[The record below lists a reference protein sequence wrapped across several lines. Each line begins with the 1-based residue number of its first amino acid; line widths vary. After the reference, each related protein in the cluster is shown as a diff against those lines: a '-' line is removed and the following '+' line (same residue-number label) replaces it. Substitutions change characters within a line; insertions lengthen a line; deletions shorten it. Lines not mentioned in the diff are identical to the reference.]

1 MMRLSSAALPLL
13 AREGHIRNCRTVRL
27 PLAFAAALR
36 LMGTVALLLL
46 CLFGSAVVLAQ
57 TTVSGAIDAHTHWT
71 AANSPYVVTG
81 DLSVQGGA
89 VLTIDAGVTIYMSA
103 NTGLLVQ
110 SGGLKLKGTT
120 ADPVRVLSNKT
131 RLGQAAAP
139 GDWNQ
144 WIFSAGTT
152 GTQLDHVVFE
162 HGKGLVV
169 NGSSPVFNYLDIRN
183 QQGVAIAIDLAASP
197 TGVGNQ
203 ASGNNLNAISVPAG
217 DIVGSVRWGL
227 RGIPYVV
234 TAGTLSVGSS
244 PAITSVTPT
253 SVEQG
258 QTVTL
263 TVSGAR
269 LTGVS
274 SASFD
279 QSGLALTP
287 FGTGS
292 SSQAFLQLKVDA
304 AAPVGQAALRLQV
317 DAGELVFPNAVTVTQ
332 PLPAITGTDPTM
344 VLAGTGTSV
353 IVVTGR
359 NFKSSSEV
367 LFNSASV
374 ATQFV
379 SSTELRAT
387 LPNQTATGSL
397 QTQVRSPDPMRPGE
411 YLLSNQVALSVQAP
425 TPPSIGVEP
434 APIALPPDAKPRE
447 VTIRLSKA
455 DYRDNTLNFSIS
467 DTSKATVSPASV
479 VIAAGQTTA
488 KVTIVP
494 KVAGTVS
501 LVIDSPTLTRVSVP
515 LFITADFRGAN
526 TSFAPPVGVVV
537 QATPGKVTKQVS
549 LSDSV
554 LGVSV
559 GGVLTSVNP
568 SAWAVGSTGALTI
581 TGFAIPAN
589 AQVSVVPNTGISLG
603 AVAVSGDGTQLQV
616 PVTTTSAAPVGMRR
630 IVVKDGAGKDI
641 IFANPARSAVQ
652 LMTGL
657 PTIDSIEP
665 VVAARGTLL
674 TLVIRGRN
682 LQQGAVRVLPDTGM
696 RVDVSPQISADGT
709 TLTTMIDIA
718 ADAPTGERIVQ
729 VVTPAGASS
738 STVLAANR
746 LTVVSAVR
754 NAVTPIASR
763 LVGVVVGAAA
773 TPTTATV
780 QPGSSLVGLLV
791 GAGITEVTPTVG
803 VIGTDVVVT
812 VRGAGL
818 QTVSGVSFNPSA
830 GVSIIGSPTANGPGT
845 DLTFTLRVDA
855 GAAIGLR
862 RLVLTAG
869 GKPLATSR
877 PTDGAF
883 LISAPIPELTAVEP
897 QILRTGKPADKF
909 TVRGRNLANVSDVR
923 IEPATGITVSGP
935 FEVNADGTVLTFNAA
950 AASGTASGVRTV
962 IVTTAAGQSTSVQGG
977 GNIIRIATQVGPTY
991 SNVMSPAV
999 GVNVGSVT
1007 KPPRSFDGT
1016 MTTSVVGVLVGAAS
1030 SPPQS
1035 ISATLVSRSVGLIV
1049 GSAAQTMAPTGWLQG
1064 ASGTINVT
1072 GRGLDAVNAVT
1083 VVPDTGLLLG
1093 TPTVSDGGTVLTVP
1107 VSVAPDAPL
1116 VLREL
1121 RLATTS
1127 GKLSFVNPE
1136 TSRFGIG
1143 SMPTM
1148 SSVSPIVFEQGKG
1161 AVLTIRGT
1169 KLKGVSSIAFGPVG
1183 GISTTS
1189 DIVWS
1194 TDGLGELL
1202 TVSVY
1207 VEASAPLG
1215 NRVVRLVV
1223 PGGSTTATPSPANT
1237 INVVTP
1243 Q

>member
-1 MMRLSSAALPLL
+1 MADAL
-13 AREGHIRNCRTVRL
+13 
-27 PLAFAAALR
+27 AAALR
-36 LMGTVALLLL
+36 TLCVWVFLLLL
-46 CLFGSAVVLAQ
+46 ALGATTAFAQ
-57 TTVSGAIDAHTHWT
+57 TSVSGIVNANTHWT
-71 AANSPYVVTG
+71 TAGGPYVVTG

-89 VLTIDAGVTIYMSA
+89 VLTVDAGVTIYMGAGTSL
-103 NTGLLVQ
+103 TVQ
-110 SGGLKLKGTT
+110 AGGLKLNGTA
-120 ADPVRVLSNKT
+120 ADPVRVLSDKT
-131 RLGQAAAP
+131 RQGLTAAP

-144 WIFSAGTT
+144 WVFGAGTT
-152 GTQLDHVVFE
+152 GTKLDHVIFE

-197 TGVGNQ
+197 TGVGNK
-203 ASGNNLNAISVPAG
+203 ASGSNLNAVSVPAG
-217 DIVGSVRWGL
+217 DIVGSIRWGL
-227 RGIPYVV
+227 RGIPYVI
-234 TAGTLSVGSS
+234 TGGTLSVGSS
-244 PAITSVTPT
+244 PAITGVTPT

-263 TVSGAR
+263 TVSGSR

-279 QSGLALTP
+279 QSGLTLTP

-332 PLPAITGTDPTM
+332 PLPAITGIDPTV
-344 VLAGTGTSV
+344 VLAGTGSSV
-353 IVVTGR
+353 ITVTGR

-397 QTQVRSPDPMRPGE
+397 QTQVRSPDPLRPGE

-434 APIALPPDAKPRE
+434 APIALPPDSKPRE

-467 DTSKATVSPASV
+467 DTIKATVSPASV

-526 TSFAPPVGVVV
+526 TSYAPAVGVVV
-537 QATPGKVTKQVS
+537 QTVPGSVTKQVS

-554 LGVSV
+554 VGVSV
-559 GGVLTSVNP
+559 GGVLTGVSP
-568 SAWAVGSTGALTI
+568 SAWAVGGSGVLTI

-589 AQVSVVPNTGISLG
+589 AQVSVVPNTGMSLG
-603 AVAVSGDGTQLQV
+603 AVSVSGDGTQLQV
-616 PVTTTSAAPVGMRR
+616 PVTTASDAPVGMRR

-665 VVAARGTLL
+665 VVAARGTLV

-696 RVDVSPQISADGT
+696 RVDASPQISADGT
-709 TLTTMIDIA
+709 MLTTMIDVA
-718 ADAPTGERIVQ
+718 ADAPTGERVVQ
-729 VVTPAGASS
+729 VATPAGASS
-738 STVLAANR
+738 STVQAANR
-746 LTVVSAVR
+746 LTVVTAVR
-754 NAVTPIASR
+754 NAVTPITSR
-763 LVGVVVGAAA
+763 LVGVVVGEAA

-791 GAGITEVTPTVG
+791 GAGISEVTPGVG
-803 VIGTDVVVT
+803 VVGTDVVVT

-818 QTVSGVSFNPSA
+818 QAVSGVAFTPST
-830 GVSIIGSPTANGPGT
+830 GLTIIGSPTANGPGT
-845 DLTFTLRVDA
+845 ELTFTLRVDA

-869 GKPLATSR
+869 GKPLASSR

-883 LISAPIPELTAVEP
+883 LISAPIPELAAVDP
-897 QILRTGKPADKF
+897 QILRTGQPADKF
-909 TVRGRNLANVSDVR
+909 TIRGRNLANVSDVR
-923 IEPATGITVSGP
+923 IEPSTGITVSGP
-935 FEVNADGTVLTFNAA
+935 FEVNADGTVLTFNAS

-977 GNIIRIATQVGPTY
+977 GNIIRVATQVGPTY
-991 SNVMSPAV
+991 SNVMSAAV

-1007 KPPRSFDGT
+1007 QPPESVDGT
-1016 MTTSVVGVLVGAAS
+1016 LATHVVGVLVGTGA
-1030 SPPQS
+1030 PTPES
-1035 ISATLVSRSVGLIV
+1035 IPGTLTSGSVGLIV
-1049 GSAAQTMAPTGWLQG
+1049 GPAGQTMAPTGWLQG
-1064 ASGTINVT
+1064 ASGTITVT
-1072 GRGLDAVNAVT
+1072 GRGLDAVTAAA
-1083 VVPDTGLLLG
+1083 VVPDTGILLG
-1093 TPTVSDGGTVLTVP
+1093 TPTSSDGGATLSIS
-1107 VSVAPDAPL
+1107 VSVAPDAPQ

-1121 RLATTS
+1121 RLATGS
-1127 GKLSFVNPE
+1127 GKLSFVKPE
-1136 TSRFGIG
+1136 AARFGIG
-1143 SMPTM
+1143 SMPTI

-1161 AVLTIRGT
+1161 AVITIRGSN
-1169 KLKGVSSIAFGPVG
+1169 LKGVSSIAFSPG
-1183 GISTTS
+1183 GGVSTTS
-1189 DIVWS
+1189 DIAWS

-1207 VEASAPLG
+1207 VDSSAALG

-1223 PGGSTTATPSPANT
+1223 PGGITTATPSPANT